1 MVIDGGLGVNSFPHG
16 LADPRFPSC
25 RTRAERASNEALRA
39 CACARQKRT
48 TIKPLKLDK
57 DFRHRRG
64 SGKRAHY
71 VGSWNVPVKEL
82 VTARAPTRIEEPPW
96 VEAVWNA
103 QEPTRRKIVFSI
115 ALFLIAATALFLSK
129 LTKSRTVFY
138 AQIECLC
145 FHTPSVASGHSAT
158 PERTETSRL
167 SQSFVFLA
175 LPTKFTPPTTCRPTG
190 RDHRFKPLCIGSNS
204 V

>member
-1 MVIDGGLGVNSFPHG
+1 VRVREAKTDHNQAIEIGQGFPASARLGQTSPLCGFMECSSQGAGHRSGTHPN
-16 LADPRFPSC
+16 R
-25 RTRAERASNEALRA
+25 RAA
-39 CACARQKRT
+39 
-48 TIKPLKLDK
+48 
-57 DFRHRRG
+57 
-64 SGKRAHY
+64 
-71 VGSWNVPVKEL
+71 
-82 VTARAPTRIEEPPW
+82 W

-167 SQSFVFLA
+167 SQSFVVLA

-204 V
+204 VA